1 MLPLNKVDSR
11 TALHHRGGQR
21 YLDRVASSRREA
33 MAKYF
38 VTGATGFIGGR
49 VTRQLVDAG
58 HEVVAIARNPERA
71 KDLVSLGVDV
81 RPGDITDPDS
91 LRRPMAGVDGVFH
104 IAGWYKIGSK
114 DRAQGERINV
124 AGTRNVL
131 TAMRDLG
138 IRKGV
143 YTSTL
148 AVFSDTHGELVD
160 ETYRRD
166 GPWLTEYDRTKW
178 VAHYEV
184 AEPMIRAGLPLVIVQ
199 PGVNYGPGDTSEI
212 RPLIL
217 RYLHRKLRA
226 LPKRTAYCWAHVDD
240 TARGHL
246 LAMEK
251 GAVGQAYILAGW
263 PHTLID
269 AFSLAERITGIP
281 APRFHAS
288 PGLLG
293 AMAAISR
300 SERLRV
306 AAGVTYLGSNAKA
319 RRELGF
325 APRPLEEGLRETL
338 RHEMRLLGIDSAAS

>member
-1 MLPLNKVDSR
+1 
-11 TALHHRGGQR
+11 
-21 YLDRVASSRREA
+21 

-49 VTRQLVDAG
+49 VTRQLVEAG
-58 HEVVAIARNPERA
+58 HDVIAIARNPERA
-71 KDLVSLGVDV
+71 KDLVSLRVDV
-81 RPGDITDPDS
+81 RPGDITDVDS
-91 LRRPMAGVDGVFH
+91 LRGPMAGVDGVFH

-114 DRAQGERINV
+114 DRAAGERINV
-124 AGTRNVL
+124 VGTRNVL
-131 TAMRDLG
+131 SVMRELG
-138 IRKGV
+138 VPKGV

-148 AVFSDTHGELVD
+148 AVFSDTHGQPVD
-160 ETYRRD
+160 ETYRTD

-184 AEPMIRAGLPLVIVQ
+184 AGPMIRAGLPLVVVQ

-212 RPLIL
+212 RPLIV
-217 RYLHRKLRA
+217 RYLQRKLRV
-226 LPKRTAYCWAHVDD
+226 LPKRTAYSWAHVDD

-251 GAVGQAYILAGW
+251 GRVGQAYIIAGW

-269 AFSLAERITGIP
+269 AFDLAERITGIP

-288 PGLLG
+288 PGLLR
-293 AMAAISR
+293 ALAAISR

-306 AAGVTYLGSNAKA
+306 AAGVTYLGSNEKA

-338 RHEMRLLGIDSAAS
+338 RHEMRLLGIDSAPS

>member
-1 MLPLNKVDSR
+1 
-11 TALHHRGGQR
+11 
-21 YLDRVASSRREA
+21 

-49 VTRQLVDAG
+49 VTRQLVAAG
-58 HEVVAIARNPERA
+58 HDVVAIARNPQSA
-71 KDLVSLGVDV
+71 QDLVSLGVDV
-81 RPGDITDPDS
+81 RPGDITDADS
-91 LRRPMAGVDGVFH
+91 LRGPMAGVDGVFH
-104 IAGWYKIGSK
+104 LAGWYKIGSK
-114 DRAQGERINV
+114 NRAEGERVNAV
-124 AGTRNVL
+124 GTRNVL
-131 TAMRDLG
+131 TAMRELG
-138 IRKGV
+138 IPKGV
-143 YTSTL
+143 YTGTL
-148 AVFSDTHGELVD
+148 AVFSDTHGQLVD
-160 ETYRRD
+160 ETYRTN

-178 VAHYEV
+178 VAHYDV

-199 PGVNYGPGDTSEI
+199 PGVNYGPEDTSEI
-212 RPLIL
+212 RPLFV
-217 RYLHRKLRA
+217 RYLQRKLRA

-251 GAVGQAYILAGW
+251 GSVGQAYIIAGW

-269 AFSLAERITGIP
+269 AFDLAERITGIP
-281 APRFHAS
+281 APRFRAS
-288 PGLLG
+288 PGLLR
-293 AMAAISR
+293 ALAAISR

-338 RHEMRLLGIDSAAS
+338 QHEMRLLGIDSATS

>member
-1 MLPLNKVDSR
+1 
-11 TALHHRGGQR
+11 
-21 YLDRVASSRREA
+21 

-49 VTRQLVDAG
+49 VTRQLVAAG
-58 HEVVAIARNPERA
+58 HDVVAIARNPQSA
-71 KDLVSLGVDV
+71 QDLVSLGVDV
-81 RPGDITDPDS
+81 RPGDITDADS
-91 LRRPMAGVDGVFH
+91 LRGPMAGVDGVFH
-104 IAGWYKIGSK
+104 LAGWYKIGSK
-114 DRAQGERINV
+114 NRAEGARINV
-124 AGTRNVL
+124 VGTRNVL
-131 TAMRDLG
+131 TAMRELG
-138 IRKGV
+138 IPKGV

-148 AVFSDTHGELVD
+148 AVFSDTHGQLVD
-160 ETYRRD
+160 ETYRTN

-178 VAHYEV
+178 VAHYDV

-199 PGVNYGPGDTSEI
+199 PGVNYGPEDTSEI
-212 RPLIL
+212 RPLFV
-217 RYLHRKLRA
+217 RYLQRKLRA

-251 GAVGQAYILAGW
+251 GSVGQAYIIAGW

-269 AFSLAERITGIP
+269 AFDLAERITGIP
-281 APRFHAS
+281 APRFRAS
-288 PGLLG
+288 PGLLR
-293 AMAAISR
+293 ALAAISR

-338 RHEMRLLGIDSAAS
+338 QHEMRLLGIDSATS

>member
-1 MLPLNKVDSR
+1 
-11 TALHHRGGQR
+11 
-21 YLDRVASSRREA
+21 

-38 VTGATGFIGGR
+38 VTGATGFIGLR
-49 VTRQLVDAG
+49 VARQLVDAG
-58 HEVVAIARNPERA
+58 HDVVAIARNPQNAR
-71 KDLVSLGVDV
+71 DLLSLGVDV
-81 RPGDITDPDS
+81 RPGDITDADS
-91 LRRPMAGVDGVFH
+91 LRGPMTGVDGVFH
-104 IAGWYKIGSK
+104 IAGWYKIGAK
-114 DRAQGERINV
+114 DRKEGERINIV
-124 AGTRNVL
+124 GTRNVL
-131 TAMRDLG
+131 TAMRELG
-138 IRKGV
+138 IPKGV

-148 AVFSDTHGELVD
+148 AVFSDTHGQLVD
-160 ETYRRD
+160 ETYRTN

-178 VAHYEV
+178 VAHYDV

-212 RPLIL
+212 RPFFV
-217 RYLHRKLRA
+217 RYLQRKLRA

-251 GAVGQAYILAGW
+251 GSVGQAYIIAGW

-269 AFSLAERITGIP
+269 AFDVAEKITGIA

-288 PGLLG
+288 PGLLR
-293 AMAAISR
+293 ALAAISR

-338 RHEMRLLGIDSAAS
+338 QHEMRLLGIGSPPS